1 MMFLSRL
8 FGSRNKIKSVADELM
23 ASISSQARNPRFF
36 SGRGFVDTMEGRI
49 ELVSLHAILVL
60 RRLRAE
66 GEDGRPV
73 ASELFK
79 VLFSRFDYGLRETG
93 VGDHS
98 IARKMR
104 VLAEGHMGRDRAYNG
119 GLDDGAN
126 ELHSALSRNLCDV
139 VMDRDF
145 FDGLTEYVLKAS
157 KQLDEQSSDALLQG
171 RIEWPEPVMLLN

>member
-8 FGSRNKIKSVADELM
+8 FGSRNERKRVADELM
-23 ASISSQARNPRFF
+23 ASISSQARAPQFF
-36 SGRGFVDTMEGRI
+36 NANGVVDSMEGRI

-66 GEDGRPV
+66 GEAGRPI
-73 ASELFK
+73 ADELFR

-104 VLAEGHMGRDRAYNG
+104 LLAEGHMGRDRAYNE
-119 GLDDGAN
+119 GLDKGTK
-126 ELHSALSRNLCDV
+126 ELRDALTRNLCDV
-139 VMDRDF
+139 VRNMEF
-145 FDGLTEYVLKAS
+145 FPSLTEYVLKAS
-157 KQLDEQSSDALLQG
+157 KQLDEQTSDALLQG
-171 RIEWPEPVMLLN
+171 RIEWPSPEALII